1 METLSQ
7 SPLVGAFVP
16 AYKAGWIPK
25 AKPVSRNP
33 LWSGHSFR
41 HKSQA
46 KKIKEDKM
54 SQSPLVGAFVPATTA
69 YSLLAYLFKSQS
81 PLVGAFVPALTLK
94 SVVISEYFAA
104 GCEHVGKN
112 GVRVGRPGRPTD
124 HGRK

>member
-1 METLSQ
+1 MEALSQ

-54 SQSPLVGAFVPATTA
+54 SQSPLVGAFVPA
-69 YSLLAYLFKSQS
+69 
-81 PLVGAFVPALTLK
+81 LTLK